1 MELNKVKE
9 FSDFKQNVKRV
20 LFKKLKS
27 ENLLRK
33 LSSLDLRM
41 LIIKG

>member
-1 MELNKVKE
+1 MEINKVKE

-20 LFKKLKS
+20 IFKKLKS

-33 LSSLDLRM
+33 LSSLDLR
-41 LIIKG
+41 LLTIKG